1 MSKFRVLYFFTL
13 LVVFQFEAKSAIIE
27 IDQDFEHENHN
38 DLDYYD
44 EELDMFL
51 ATSVQNDIG
60 KPGYCKYCK
69 FCKFCP
75 CDNDPN
81 CKYCKYCW
89 MCNVFC
95 LTDKSQKW
103 DGPIFQT
110 PQIVIVM

>member
-1 MSKFRVLYFFTL
+1 MLTL
-13 LVVFQFEAKSAIIE
+13 LVMYQYEAKSAIME
-27 IDQDFEHENHN
+27 IDQAALENYN
-38 DLDYYD
+38 YNVDYHD
-44 EELDMFL
+44 EELELLL
-51 ATSVQNDIG
+51 ATSVPNDIG

-69 FCKFCP
+69 FCKYCP

-103 DGPIFQT
+103 EGPIFQT
-110 PQIVIVM
+110 PQITIVM